1 MHICIYIYIYY
12 NNNNNNNNRQNNN
25 NSNNI
30 CSKPCYTYVFSS
42 MQVSEYLYICP
53 LITVR

>member
-1 MHICIYIYIYY
+1 MYIYIYIYY
-12 NNNNNNNNRQNNN
+12 NNNNNNNRQNNN
-25 NSNNI
+25 NNNNNNI